1 MGSHPDTTIYHMY
14 GWLTKHH
21 VRYTN
26 QEVEVYSLLLN
37 LVLRAGGKLDGC
49 HSLPTSSG
57 EGNS

>member
-1 MGSHPDTTIYHMY
+1 MY